1 MVFFCWFT
9 VRLSLILS
17 SGCKNVW
24 LTPFPPLF
32 LIYSFFLVLVNFVE
46 CSVISLNLLFFFL
59 NLLFIYESPPLQ
71 IFKCLIFLLIKSLVR
86 IRRLGNSANPETE
99 NYKKISF
106 YKGSTFSSSQ
116 KQPNFFHFFH
126 FFHCLLGPPP
136 SRVT

>member
-1 MVFFCWFT
+1 MS
-9 VRLSLILS
+9 VRDHDYSRIILRLTTLPTLS
-17 SGCKNVW
+17 
-24 LTPFPPLF
+24 
-32 LIYSFFLVLVNFVE
+32 LIYSFFWFWSTL
-46 CSVISLNLLFFFL
+46 LNVRSFLSIYYFFL

-86 IRRLGNSANPETE
+86 IRRLWNSANPETE

-126 FFHCLLGPPP
+126 FFHCLLEPPP
-136 SRVT
+136 S